1 MMSDDDDNL
10 ELPPEV
16 ETTQNVPTSADDDV
30 LIDSQSEEASV
41 DENPLDDQ
49 DMIIDASS
57 DKDTSVNSNDE
68 IEYPDDLIDVR
79 GESEE
84 YIADLLRQDENIIGA
99 AALDTA
105 TRTVGSWE
113 NLLFRAVLEPS
124 DEEFRI
130 REFLGSLSESD
141 KQALSVAYK
150 NEEGKNLLKTI
161 SVSQPIERFKDKKIE
176 GDAAVKIFAQR
187 NKGGCYRL
195 PLYNSGITL
204 DLVVPTGHDLQTLL
218 VNCTQV
224 DRQLGTMQGAHY
236 FAYNDLMYKTQ
247 IFNFLQNLIIDSSY
261 IDWGKRGKLWQILK
275 ITDLPAIIA
284 TLAALCYK
292 EGFDGFV
299 TKCMRPRGENDT
311 DLCRHVETH
320 TVNIFDLI
328 VTRFNVLSKDAI
340 EHMVKA
346 HRSNT
351 KHNASQI
358 TQYQAGLGIEG
369 EKIRFDGID
378 FVLRIPS
385 FSEYVDAGNQF
396 LSDIINEIEGDNNN
410 SRYEQLGLRY
420 IRTFLP
426 WIASIEIPAEEG
438 VAVRTSDP
446 KAILLELDR
455 ADDKDIDGNF
465 KKALQH
471 FIDKSQLT
479 YVGYPVLPCPKC
491 GYVGDTPSGMWT
503 FDPFMA
509 FFTIAFRYTTQRL
522 QPALK
527 A

>member
-1 MMSDDDDNL
+1 M
-10 ELPPEV
+10 
-16 ETTQNVPTSADDDV
+16 
-30 LIDSQSEEASV
+30 
-41 DENPLDDQ
+41 
-49 DMIIDASS
+49 
-57 DKDTSVNSNDE
+57 
-68 IEYPDDLIDVR
+68 
-79 GESEE
+79 
-84 YIADLLRQDENIIGA
+84 
-99 AALDTA
+99 
-105 TRTVGSWE
+105 
-113 NLLFRAVLEPS
+113 
-124 DEEFRI
+124 
-130 REFLGSLSESD
+130 
-141 KQALSVAYK
+141 
-150 NEEGKNLLKTI
+150 
-161 SVSQPIERFKDKKIE
+161 
-176 GDAAVKIFAQR
+176 
-187 NKGGCYRL
+187 
-195 PLYNSGITL
+195 
-204 DLVVPTGHDLQTLL
+204 
-218 VNCTQV
+218 
-224 DRQLGTMQGAHY
+224 
-236 FAYNDLMYKTQ
+236 
-247 IFNFLQNLIIDSSY
+247 IIDSSY

-299 TKCMRPRGENDT
+299 TKCMRPKGENDQ

-328 VTRFNVLSKDAI
+328 VTRFNVLNKEAI
-340 EHMVKA
+340 EHLVKA
-346 HRSNT
+346 HRNSA
-351 KHNASQI
+351 KHNAAQI
-358 TQYQAGLGIEG
+358 TQYQAGLGLEG
-369 EKIRFDGID
+369 EKVRFDGID
-378 FVLRIPS
+378 FVLRIPT

-426 WIASIEIPAEEG
+426 WIASIEIPSEDG
-438 VAVRTSDP
+438 IAVRTSDP
-446 KAILLELDR
+446 RAILLELDR
-455 ADDKDIDGNF
+455 ADDKDTDGSF